1 MWIHTNEKHGGV
13 RGQESGLLDYRGE
26 VLSSFQY
33 PLDRQQEEGLRIKED
48 SLQQG
53 VETLNGQQEY
63 FKPEYIKFSWSK

>member
-13 RGQESGLLDYRGE
+13 RGQESGLLDYKGE

-48 SLQQG
+48 SLKKG
-53 VETLNGQQEY
+53 FDTLNSQQEY
-63 FKPEYIKFSWSK
+63 YKPEYLKFSWSK